1 MMVGLGPM
9 DATSSYSRLIL
20 FDIAGTTFISTIF
33 MIFHAMSVSGSRVP
47 DQTDQSGQRVDCN
60 TISTSSFVTPM
71 CQPAIWEVSRAL
83 THADE
88 MS

>member
-47 DQTDQSGQRVDCN
+47 DQTDQSGQRCKI
-60 TISTSSFVTPM
+60 TREAES
-71 CQPAIWEVSRAL
+71 PATTTAKQ
-83 THADE
+83 
-88 MS
+88 